1 MKGGVVCLSALS
13 KNHNPC
19 LQNLPIS
26 ISTADQRCRAFLVPG
41 ALQDRPLLKRQDSS
55 GTSDSGPLVLQS
67 FQIKPVVLFPKF
79 SAKAPWSLYQYS
91 IHLASVLFSSAA
103 ETPIISG
110 RLIFPLL
117 LSFPIF
123 LSFSSKASPF
133 DYKLIPLRDTQW
145 LFVVSTKCFMLF
157 HVVVMWEWWC
167 ARTYL
172 DIYALFEINS

>member
-13 KNHNPC
+13 KKHNPC
-19 LQNLPIS
+19 LQNLLIS
-26 ISTADQRCRAFLVPG
+26 ISTADQRRRAFLAPG

-117 LSFPIF
+117 LFSFPIF

-133 DYKLIPLRDTQW
+133 DYKLIPLRETQW
-145 LFVVSTKCFMLF
+145 LFVVSTKCLCYFML
-157 HVVVMWEWWC
+157 
-167 ARTYL
+167 L
-172 DIYALFEINS
+172 